1 MNVTYSTVL
10 ISATGVTLLLVSLNI
25 YTNCQPV
32 LILNLRLLRH
42 ENSMKV
48 LKTNQYMFKYYTTL
62 TVIEAGTT
70 TLSSIISMLCT
81 M

>member
-25 YTNCQPV
+25 YTNYQPV

-42 ENSMKV
+42 ENSMKA
-48 LKTNQYMFKYYTTL
+48 LKTNQYMFKYYTKL
-62 TVIEAGTT
+62 TVIETGTT
-70 TLSSIISMLCT
+70 TLTSIISMLST